1 MSVFVTGGSGLV
13 GREIVRQLVAGGE
26 HVAALARSARAARV
40 LVDLGVPEIVEGTVL
55 DREAVAR
62 GIAGADVA
70 YHVAGVNAFC
80 LSDPGPMFL
89 ANIEGSRRVAE
100 VASEQGLERLVY
112 TSSAAVLGELPG
124 TVGSETSVHRG
135 HYLSD
140 YEKSKHLAEQA
151 VRGVADRTGLDVVY
165 VLPSSVQGPGRAG
178 GTAKLLL
185 DVANG
190 SLPAIVESRLSIV
203 DAVDCAKGHVLAGER
218 GRAGER
224 YLLNGATM
232 TVSEGL
238 EMLSRLGGVDLDV
251 RMLPGPAVVAGV
263 TVFEAVERIRR
274 RKPKFC
280 REMVRTLLHG
290 HAYDGGKASRE
301 LGLHYTPVEDTI
313 VRTMRWFDE
322 QGLLRRRLPG
332 LAAG

>member
-13 GREIVRQLVAGGE
+13 GREIVRHLVADG
-26 HVAALARSARAARV
+26 HRVTALARSAPAARA

-62 GIAGADVA
+62 GMAGADVA

-80 LSDPGPMFL
+80 LSDPSPMFL
-89 ANIEGSRRVAE
+89 ANVEGSRLVAE
-100 VASEQGLERLVY
+100 VAAEQGVGRLVY
-112 TSSAAVLGELPG
+112 TSSASALGEIKG
-124 TVGSETSVHRG
+124 TIGSETSRHRG
-135 HYLSD
+135 GYLSD

-151 VRGVADRTGLDVVY
+151 VTAVAERTGLDVVH

-185 DVANG
+185 DVVNG
-190 SLPAIVESRLSIV
+190 SLGAIIDSRLSIV
-203 DAVDCAKGHVLAGER
+203 DIADCAKGHLLAAER
-218 GRAGER
+218 GRAGQR
-224 YLLNGATM
+224 YLLSGATM
-232 TVSEGL
+232 TVSEGIDL
-238 EMLSRLGGVDLDV
+238 LSRIGGVDLDV
-251 RMLPGPAVVAGV
+251 RVLPGPVALAGSAG
-263 TVFEAVERIRR
+263 FEAVERIRR
-274 RKPKFC
+274 RHPKFC

-290 HAYDGGKASRE
+290 HAYDGTKASRE

-313 VRTMRWFDE
+313 ARTMRWFDE

-332 LAAG
+332 LASA